1 MKIRFIS
8 IESSRPEWAKKA
20 FTTYESKFNKSID
33 MDWLGLKPVSRT
45 RNYNVLDVVEKE
57 SDLLQSKIKKHEFV
71 IALDKEGISLSSEKL
86 RFQFDNWIS
95 SSKDISII
103 IGGPDGLSQKLIR
116 QSDFC
121 WSLSQLTF
129 PHSIVP
135 VIVAEQIY
143 RVWSMTQNHP
153 YHK

>member
-8 IESSRPEWAKKA
+8 IESSRPDWAKKA
-20 FTTYESKFNKSID
+20 FSTYESKFNKSINI
-33 MDWLGLKPVSRT
+33 DWLGLKPVSRIG
-45 RNYNVLDVVEKE
+45 NYNALDVLEKE
-57 SDLLQSKIKKHEFV
+57 SNLLQSKVKKNEFV
-71 IALDKEGISLSSEKL
+71 IALDKEGMSLSTETL

-103 IGGPDGLSQKLIR
+103 IGGPDGLSQKLIK

-135 VIVAEQIY
+135 VIVLEQIY

>member
-57 SDLLQSKIKKHEFV
+57 SNLLQSKIKKHEFV
-71 IALDKEGISLSSEKL
+71 IAIDKEGMSLSSEKL

-135 VIVAEQIY
+135 VIVVEQIY

>member
-45 RNYNVLDVVEKE
+45 RNYNVLDVVERE
-57 SDLLQSKIKKHEFV
+57 SNLLQSKIKKHEFV
-71 IALDKEGISLSSEKL
+71 IALDKEGMSLSSEKL

-135 VIVAEQIY
+135 VIVVEQIY